1 MQTAEQLCGL
11 LPYNVLP
18 IQHKFLLTTR
28 YGAWVLLDAS
38 DFEKVKQNSLTP
50 ELYKK
55 LEAAGVVATPEN
67 LKEIVRNYRSIN
79 ANMLTGPSL
88 HIISVTV
95 RCNFNC
101 AYCHTSSPLAKG
113 VDMTKETATRVL
125 KNVFK
130 TPNKSVT
137 IEFQGGECLLNW
149 ETVKFIITN
158 AQKLNELEKKDL
170 RITAVTNLSLM
181 TEERLTFLLDNN
193 VSLCTSLDGPA
204 VVHDKNR
211 PLRGELVTYPVV
223 THWIKRIQD
232 VGKKRGKEHIIG
244 ALPTI
249 TKHSL
254 SYARQIVDEYVVHGF
269 TDIHLRPLNYLGI
282 AITRWPEIGYTAE
295 EFIIFW
301 KEAAE
306 YILALNK
313 KGVRIK
319 ERMLSIMLTKILQK
333 KDPFYTEL
341 MSPCGAGRT
350 QIAYEYDGSVYT
362 CDEGRMLGEDLFKL
376 GHVMTEN
383 YTEFMASDTLLS
395 TMTASLLDN
404 YNCKMCAYLP
414 WCGTCPV
421 INVSEQGN
429 IIPKIKESMK
439 HKIYFAQFSFL
450 FEKMVEDPDAE
461 AIFRSWVSP
470 HFGCIPL
477 PSELVKGCH
486 K

>member
-1 MQTAEQLCGL
+1 MQITEQISGL
-11 LPYNVLP
+11 LPYNALP
-18 IQHKFLLTTR
+18 IMHKFLVTTR
-28 YGAWVLLDAS
+28 YGAWVLLDA
-38 DFEKVKQNSLTP
+38 DEYGRVKQNNLGG
-50 ELYKK
+50 ELYTK
-55 LEAAGVVATPEN
+55 LETAGIVATSEN
-67 LKEIVRNYRSIN
+67 MKEIVRNYRSIN

-88 HIISVTV
+88 HITSVTV

-113 VDMTKETATRVL
+113 KDMTKETAIKVL
-125 KNVFK
+125 ENVFK
-130 TPNKSVT
+130 TPNNSVT

-149 ETVKFIITN
+149 DVVKFIIHN
-158 AQKLNELEKKDL
+158 ARKLNEIEKKDL

-181 TEERLTFLLDNN
+181 TDERLAFFLDND

-211 PLRGELVTYPVV
+211 PLRGEQATYALVTS
-223 THWIKRIQD
+223 WIKKIQEE
-232 VGKKRGKEHIIG
+232 GKRRGKEHILG

-249 TKHSL
+249 TRHSL
-254 SYARQIVDEYVVHGF
+254 SYPREIVDEYVAHGF

-295 EFIIFW
+295 EFIAFW

-376 GHVMTEN
+376 GHVMTEK
-383 YTEFMASDTLLS
+383 YTDFMASDTLLS
-395 TMTASLLDN
+395 TMTASILDN
-404 YNCKMCAYLP
+404 YNCKTCAYLP

-429 IIPKIKESMK
+429 ILPKIKESMK

-450 FEKMVEDPDAE
+450 FEKMVNDPDAE
-461 AIFRSWVSP
+461 TIFRSWLSP
-470 HFGCIPL
+470 HFGCFPL
-477 PSELVKGCH
+477 PSEIVKGCY